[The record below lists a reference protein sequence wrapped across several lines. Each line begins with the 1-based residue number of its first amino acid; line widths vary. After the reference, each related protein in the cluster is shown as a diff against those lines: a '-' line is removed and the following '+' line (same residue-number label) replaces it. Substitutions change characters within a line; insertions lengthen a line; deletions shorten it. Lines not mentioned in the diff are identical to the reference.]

1 MSSCL
6 RRNKELLRFLCQTK
20 PNVLESIVKEVS
32 PDLMKSITEWS
43 QDVSKGNVPLSS
55 SPKKKLSFKQKKKI
69 IQQKNFID
77 AKNPQQSSSQAL
89 PSSK

>member
-32 PDLMKSITEWS
+32 TDLMKSITEWS

-55 SPKKKLSFKQKKKI
+55 SPKKKFSFKQKINACVVGIGVLGPLLK
-69 IQQKNFID
+69 D
-77 AKNPQQSSSQAL
+77 
-89 PSSK
+89 